1 MRFKQ
6 WEQALGVKQP
16 PKSQTRRIG
25 FSYELA
31 VQLWKRGWSY
41 PKPRPRTD
49 KWLVH
54 YPRPNWQSWYARH
67 PVTNA
72 HIAEANRILA
82 EHIITLPVQPGRGKK
97 SVGRIRITKIRR
109 ERLGDISEAD
119 CLAEGVGYMPQ
130 PSVTDRFIP
139 FSVCLICRRL
149 FPSPQLAFACLWNS
163 CSGNWEQD
171 QNDDAWVLEFESGS
185 GL

>member
-1 MRFKQ
+1 MRFLQ
-6 WEQALGVKQP
+6 WEQVLGVKQP
-16 PKSQTRRIG
+16 LKSQSRRVG
-25 FSYELA
+25 FPYELA

-54 YPRPNWQSWYARH
+54 YPRPSWQSWYARH

-82 EHIITLPVQPGRGKK
+82 EHVVTLPVQPGRGKK

-119 CLAEGVGYMPQ
+119 CLAEGIISGGELEGVPAYRCP
-130 PSVTDRFIP
+130 
-139 FSVCLICRRL
+139 VCGTGWYAPA
-149 FPSPQLAFACLWNS
+149 FVVFACLWD
-163 CSGNWEQD
+163 CCGGRWEND
-171 QNDDAWVLEFESGS
+171 QNDDVWALEFESGS